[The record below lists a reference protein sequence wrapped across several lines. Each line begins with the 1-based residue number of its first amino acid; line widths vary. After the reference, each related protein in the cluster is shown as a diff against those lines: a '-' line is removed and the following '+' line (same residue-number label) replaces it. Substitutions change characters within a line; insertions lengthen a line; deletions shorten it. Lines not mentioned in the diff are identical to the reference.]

1 MRDLDKS
8 ISKQREQV
16 EFIGRLY
23 ELANGGES
31 GIKDVTFER
40 YVLGAILDEVVYAA
54 NDRLHTMS
62 RGRYNLERTDYSETG
77 RGKKGLD
84 LGVLDSY
91 TGVARPANTLS
102 GGETFLASL
111 ALALGLADI
120 IQSYAGG
127 IHMDTIFI
135 DEGFGTLDPDTLDIA
150 METLIGLQD
159 SGRLIG
165 VISHVPELKERI
177 NVHLQI
183 SRSSKGST
191 AQFVIG

>member
-1 MRDLDKS
+1 
-8 ISKQREQV
+8 
-16 EFIGRLY
+16 
-23 ELANGGES
+23 
-31 GIKDVTFER
+31 
-40 YVLGAILDEVVYAA
+40 
-54 NDRLHTMS
+54 MS

-84 LGVLDSY
+84 LGVFDSY

>member
-1 MRDLDKS
+1 M
-8 ISKQREQV
+8 
-16 EFIGRLY
+16 
-23 ELANGGES
+23 
-31 GIKDVTFER
+31 
-40 YVLGAILDEVVYAA
+40 
-54 NDRLHTMS
+54 
-62 RGRYNLERTDYSETG
+62 
-77 RGKKGLD
+77 
-84 LGVLDSY
+84 DSY